1 MDFKNT
7 STDRARRARC
17 RAMTLVELMVSSAI
31 GTIVM
36 AAVASLT
43 IYTARSFSSLINYV
57 DLDAQSRR
65 TLDQMTWKIR
75 HVSAVASFGTNNV
88 SFVYLGTGTLSYA
101 FSPDTKQLTENWN
114 GQSTVLLK
122 ECDTLKF
129 SAYQR
134 TTISGT
140 FDQTATTDTNLI
152 KEIQVSWSCSRKI
165 LGSLVNSESVQSAKI
180 VLRNN

>member
-1 MDFKNT
+1 
-7 STDRARRARC
+7 
-17 RAMTLVELMVSSAI
+17 MTLVEVMVATAI

-36 AAVASLT
+36 AAVASLSV
-43 IYTARSFSSLINYV
+43 YTARSFSALANYI
-57 DLDAQSRR
+57 DLDAQSRK
-65 TLDQMTWKIR
+65 TLDQMTWKMR
-75 HVSAVASFGTNNV
+75 HVSAVTVFTTNNV
-88 SFVYLGTGTLSYA
+88 TFAYLGTGTLSYA
-101 FSPDTKQLTENWN
+101 YSPYTKTLTETWN

-129 SAYQR
+129 TAYQR

-152 KEIQVSWSCSRKI
+152 KEIQVSWSCSRTI

>member
-7 STDRARRARC
+7 STSRSRC
-17 RAMTLVELMVSSAI
+17 RAMTLIELMVATAI

-36 AAVASLT
+36 TAVAALS
-43 IYTARSFSSLINYV
+43 IYTARSFSALMNYV
-57 DLDAQSRR
+57 DLDAQSRK
-65 TLDQMTWKIR
+65 TLDQMTWKMR
-75 HVSAVASFGTNNV
+75 HVSAVRSFDTNNV
-88 SFVYLGTGTLSYA
+88 SFTYMGTGTLSYA
-101 FSPDTKQLTENWN
+101 YAPRTKELTETWN
-114 GQSTVLLK
+114 GRSSVLLK

-129 SAYQR
+129 SAFQR
-134 TTISGT
+134 TTASGT